1 MRQLKIKNSKFIIAV
16 AALFFFSAAAHAD
29 LEWITGGVPKN
40 GADKSAPTVV
50 KDAPSGLG
58 ASQATANQDII
69 VSHMITCTKIVNQYP
84 VDSVNYFY
92 QDKSDQVCYFAY
104 FLIKPSSRIH
114 TATVECFSPTNLPI
128 ARFDQEFQ
136 VGFTD
141 RLLTVQDETYQ
152 WFLVDVTL
160 GFDHL
165 HSEYGQ
171 TGLPRDVGLYTIH
184 LTVDGQ
190 LVGITFF
197 YVKPQQSPNASP
209 VPTIPPAEKSNLL
222 PMSTPYSNSPIS
234 PIPRNIP
241 AGIPASIP

>member
-1 MRQLKIKNSKFIIAV
+1 MNQLKIKNSKFKIAV
-16 AALFFFSAAAHAD
+16 AVFFLWATANAD

-40 GADKSAPTVV
+40 APDKSTSTTV
-50 KDAPSGLG
+50 KDAPPESSTSSP
-58 ASQATANQDII
+58 AINQDII
-69 VSHMITCTKIVNQYP
+69 VSHMITSTKIVNQYP

-92 QDKSDQVCYFAY
+92 LNKNDQVCYFAY

-114 TATVECFSPTNLPI
+114 TATVECFSPTNLRI
-128 ARFDQEFQ
+128 AKFDQEFQ

-141 RLLTVQDETYQ
+141 RLLTIQDETYQ

-160 GFDHL
+160 GLDHL

-184 LTVDGQ
+184 LSVDGQ

-197 YVKPQQSPNASP
+197 YVKPEQTQNATP
-209 VPTIPPAEKSNLL
+209 VATIPTAPKSNLM
-222 PMSTPYSNSPIS
+222 PMSTPFSNSPIS
-234 PIPRNIP
+234 PIPE
-241 AGIPASIP
+241 GIQ